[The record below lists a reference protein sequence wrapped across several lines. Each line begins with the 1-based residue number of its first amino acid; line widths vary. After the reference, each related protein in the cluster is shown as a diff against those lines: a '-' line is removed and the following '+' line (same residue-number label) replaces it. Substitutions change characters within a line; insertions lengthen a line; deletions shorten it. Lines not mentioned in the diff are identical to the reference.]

1 MQPPTP
7 PSYEDVVKMS
17 KSASSLPPAYNVAT
31 QTAWT
36 SGGVITD
43 ITGQHRDVMDGEMGV
58 NDTRNSC
65 QFLKFLMIVLMLYVL
80 LFVMAWT
87 SLALDGCL

>member
-1 MQPPTP
+1 MQTPTP

-43 ITGQHRDVMDGEMGV
+43 ITGQHRDGEMGL
-58 NDTRNSC
+58 NETRNSY
-65 QFLKFLMIVLMLYVL
+65 QFLKFLMIVLMLFVL